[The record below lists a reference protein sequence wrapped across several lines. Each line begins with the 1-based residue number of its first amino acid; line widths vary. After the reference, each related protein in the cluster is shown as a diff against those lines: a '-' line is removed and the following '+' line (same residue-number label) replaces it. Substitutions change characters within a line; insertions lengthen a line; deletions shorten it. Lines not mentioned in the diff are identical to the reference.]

1 MPVDL
6 KVVAGP
12 EFDRTA
18 AELRSQA
25 RKLQRRVSTAAK
37 KAVDGTYKPVLVG
50 GLPTFLP
57 DRYAGVLG
65 PDLKVSTSVRF
76 AGSAPGVG
84 LSITAPTGGPQGR
97 DIRALEFRGV
107 LAHPLF
113 GNRGHWYRQQVTR
126 GFASK
131 PLKAVQ
137 PQIVRELDAA
147 LENVADEVRG
157 A

>member
-37 KAVDGTYKPVLVG
+37 KAVDEVYRPVLVG

-97 DIRALEFRGV
+97 DVLALERGR
-107 LAHPLF
+107 LSHPLF
-113 GNRGHWYRQQVTR
+113 GDKSHWYRQTVTR
-126 GFASK
+126 GFASR
-131 PLKAVQ
+131 PLRATR